1 MDTLL
6 QAIWGR
12 LRGIRPPAVQLAVLE
27 RPRSRRDA
35 LNRVLMI
42 AAVVAAAVIPV
53 FLGRGSG
60 DLDEGAGEMFRG
72 LQAEL
77 TDAEQELQELRDAGD
92 EDSGA
97 GREAAARV
105 EQLRAATQLGYLQRE
120 GDETRVGG
128 QAPDFRLLTLDG
140 EPFRLSEV
148 GRPMILNFW
157 ASWCAPCVEEMPDF
171 QLVHEEFGDRLTM
184 IGVNDGEDLE
194 TAVEFQGRTG
204 VKYVVLLD
212 PTTQL
217 TNGPYVLIGRPTT
230 FYIDAEGVIRD
241 VRVGIH
247 TLEDMRG
254 LAAGLLGEGVADRSE
269 APASPEYAAQAQNL
283 IDSGRANFGVG
294 SGLLD
299 DWAENPSLFEDPGWQ
314 RNIVAQTRVWDSL
327 AAQSEELEAPSSV
340 ASLHAEVSAWLRSIT
355 DAGAMVRE
363 AVEGADPGELAA
375 ARQLLDAAAA
385 AFGLAADDLESA
397 LRSS

>member
-1 MDTLL
+1 MNTLL
-6 QAIWGR
+6 KAIWGR
-12 LRGIRPPAVQLAVLE
+12 LRRIRPPAVQLAVLE

-60 DLDEGAGEMFRG
+60 DLSEGAGEMFRG

-77 TDAEQELQELRDAGD
+77 ADAELELDELRDAGD

-97 GREAAARV
+97 GREAEARV

-140 EPFRLSEV
+140 EPFQLSEV
-148 GRPMILNFW
+148 GQPVILNFW

-171 QLVHEEFGDRLTM
+171 QLVHEELGGRLTM

-194 TAVEFQGRTG
+194 TALEFQGRTG
-204 VKYVVLLD
+204 VQYVVLLD
-212 PTTQL
+212 PTTAL

-230 FYIDAEGVIRD
+230 FYIDAEGIIRD

-247 TLEDMRG
+247 TLEDMRA
-254 LAAGLLGEGVADRSE
+254 LAAGLLGEASRGSE
-269 APASPEYAAQAQNL
+269 RGAGESPEYAAQAHEPDRVRPGELRGGQRSARRL
-283 IDSGRANFGVG
+283 GGESLAVRG
-294 SGLLD
+294 SGL
-299 DWAENPSLFEDPGWQ
+299 ATEHRG
-314 RNIVAQTRVWDSL
+314 A
-327 AAQSEELEAPSSV
+327 
-340 ASLHAEVSAWLRSIT
+340 
-355 DAGAMVRE
+355 DAGLGFAGGGGGGAGG
-363 AVEGADPGELAA
+363 AVGGGVA
-375 ARQLLDAAAA
+375 AR
-385 AFGLAADDLESA
+385 
-397 LRSS
+397 

>member
-1 MDTLL
+1 MNTLL

-42 AAVVAAAVIPV
+42 AAVVAAGVIPV

-77 TDAEQELQELRDAGD
+77 TDAELELQELRDPGD
-92 EDSGA
+92 EESGA
-97 GREAAARV
+97 GREAAALV

-140 EPFRLSEV
+140 EPFQLSEV
-148 GRPMILNFW
+148 DGQPVILNFW

-204 VKYVVLLD
+204 V
-212 PTTQL
+212 
-217 TNGPYVLIGRPTT
+217 R
-230 FYIDAEGVIRD
+230 
-241 VRVGIH
+241 VR
-247 TLEDMRG
+247 R
-254 LAAGLLGEGVADRSE
+254 AAGPD
-269 APASPEYAAQAQNL
+269 
-283 IDSGRANFGVG
+283 DG
-294 SGLLD
+294 S
-299 DWAENPSLFEDPGWQ
+299 
-314 RNIVAQTRVWDSL
+314 
-327 AAQSEELEAPSSV
+327 
-340 ASLHAEVSAWLRSIT
+340 
-355 DAGAMVRE
+355 
-363 AVEGADPGELAA
+363 
-375 ARQLLDAAAA
+375 
-385 AFGLAADDLESA
+385 
-397 LRSS
+397 

>member
-1 MDTLL
+1 MHTLL

-60 DLDEGAGEMFRG
+60 DVSEGAGEMFRG

-77 TDAEQELQELRDAGD
+77 ADAELELDELRDAGD

-97 GREAAARV
+97 GREAAALV

-140 EPFRLSEV
+140 EPFQLSEV
-148 GRPMILNFW
+148 GQPVILNFW

-194 TAVEFQGRTG
+194 TALEFQGRTG
-204 VKYVVLLD
+204 VEYVVLLD
-212 PTTQL
+212 PTTAL

-230 FYIDAEGVIRD
+230 FYIDAEGSFGTCVWEFTRWRTC
-241 VRVGIH
+241 VSWRRVC
-247 TLEDMRG
+247 
-254 LAAGLLGEGVADRSE
+254 
-269 APASPEYAAQAQNL
+269 
-283 IDSGRANFGVG
+283 SGR
-294 SGLLD
+294 
-299 DWAENPSLFEDPGWQ
+299 
-314 RNIVAQTRVWDSL
+314 
-327 AAQSEELEAPSSV
+327 
-340 ASLHAEVSAWLRSIT
+340 RSRI
-355 DAGAMVRE
+355 GAR
-363 AVEGADPGELAA
+363 
-375 ARQLLDAAAA
+375 R
-385 AFGLAADDLESA
+385 
-397 LRSS
+397 R